1 MTKALEDALDR
12 VEEALA
18 EFDLGVEFVAREIV
32 SAQAN
37 DNVAAYAA
45 GMVEEAV
52 RQLLMLTPAEERL
65 EMVGEVQQ
73 MVLLTAI
80 EMEQED

>member
-1 MTKALEDALDR
+1 MTKAMEDALDR
-12 VEEALA
+12 VGEALA